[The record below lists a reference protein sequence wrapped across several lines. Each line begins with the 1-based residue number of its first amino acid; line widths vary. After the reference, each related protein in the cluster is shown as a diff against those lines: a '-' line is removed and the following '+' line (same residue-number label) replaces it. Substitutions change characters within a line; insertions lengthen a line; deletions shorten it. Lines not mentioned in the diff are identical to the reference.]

1 MSAFNTPGSS
11 VDLLTN
17 EIYNYIQFVQEAY
30 EKLAKTTETKLTYDA
45 FYAILATSIIE
56 NQTSDSNTYKDGD
69 GNRITRLSIYNNEK
83 KLVKILIRTEILTNM
98 KKSLALE
105 LCSLMTLYT
114 KSKEIENAL
123 NREQEKGLKR
133 IIVGIAI
140 LFVILIISLLLGGY
154 VGAKPY
160 FPTKIMKGVQVFSI
174 YAIVLT
180 IVSILMNVLMVNIR
194 YQLKAIQTTTR
205 QVNKRFRIFESF
217 MFDAPNQ
224 VSYSAKIN
232 DVLSTIDKIRE
243 TPTKANSIKTSLTK
257 KYFGKGEKFTEIVM
271 NEDQKKAYRIE
282 LSTVNKET
290 NSLAD
295 PLQTKNYLDK
305 LLTLSEDDQIDL
317 LLVNYILKIIRNIH
331 SDGMGVARLALTLNK
346 SDPLRILEGTNEILD
361 NYYKLM
367 LKSYQSPDDGL
378 SHEAILR
385 ILDNTVIKNLKRFEF
400 SDEKSYSNEEVVQK
414 LDESI
419 HFSLLKDGF
428 KHLLVYMYLPWKV
441 VNYKKLMKY
450 SLPDSK
456 VSQSY
461 IEELSETDKK
471 YLDKFMS
478 NDAAASEIRNL
489 YPLLRSNYVDELRLI
504 EQYSNSISTETQ
516 KQTVDDFISFSVSK
530 FNDVYDAQNNVYFTG
545 IQDAND
551 STKNQA
557 FSDYIAFFNPYFD
570 KLFND
575 VIELTL
581 MKLNP
586 DKNQFFIYDTQ
597 FMRDI
602 IENIVDN
609 NSILKK
615 TEANYRFYMTEAL
628 LNIIVKEQKTR
639 FVTKYFDFGAEGN
652 TNKSVKS
659 EYISKQV
666 VEITKVL
673 ASAIAPYQIKTS
685 NYNKYIYQ
693 KVFEGNKENPF
704 LSSLIENILLQIDF
718 EAALIR
724 KMKPSSNNED
734 ETRFVPPENFMS
746 AINSFKFSTLIGS
759 LRVDDLQEIVNALDF
774 EQTGMFLDQ
783 EKSITIAKLMLT
795 GAILISIFGYIL
807 YLTLTHTTFPD
818 VAGLR
823 DVDPVKAFQKLDD
836 ETLRSAN
843 TTIIRELLISGLPL
857 AMISLFIAIFS
868 SFLIKRQ
875 TNLKFNKERITQNTS
890 SIKSNIDK
898 LKTLLNNIQANIKVE
913 DRSMAI
919 KDLNSFTDDDK
930 YKMYTL
936 MKKILISYDKC
947 NYIIGANKGN
957 LPFPYAEVFADG
969 LLICIILGTI
979 IYILM
984 KFAPVERLTE
994 LKDLYEYKESAQT
1007 LVNDPTFI
1015 KEISTK
1021 FACHTDN
1028 VDSILMT
1035 VKLVFATSIIV
1046 FMFLYTVRVVNSTNM
1061 YRVGLYNSKY
1071 FQKSKCC

>member
-1 MSAFNTPGSS
+1 M
-11 VDLLTN
+11 
-17 EIYNYIQFVQEAY
+17 
-30 EKLAKTTETKLTYDA
+30 
-45 FYAILATSIIE
+45 ILY
-56 NQTSDSNTYKDGD
+56 Q
-69 GNRITRLSIYNNEK
+69 
-83 KLVKILIRTEILTNM
+83 
-98 KKSLALE
+98 
-105 LCSLMTLYT
+105 
-114 KSKEIENAL
+114 KSKEIENTL
-123 NREQEKGLKR
+123 NREQEKGVKR
-133 IIVGIAI
+133 IIAGIAI
-140 LFVILIISLLLGGY
+140 LFMVLVISLLLGGY

-160 FPTKIMKGVQVFSI
+160 FPTKIMKGVQVLCIF
-174 YAIVLT
+174 AIILT
-180 IVSILMNVLMVNIR
+180 IVSILMNVLLVNIR
-194 YQLKAIQTTTR
+194 YQLKAIQTTSK
-205 QVNKRFRIFESF
+205 QVNKRFKTFESF

-224 VSYSAKIN
+224 VSNSVKIM
-232 DVLSTIDKIRE
+232 DILSTMNKIKE
-243 TPTKANSIKTSLTK
+243 TPTKADKTKDALIK
-257 KYFGKGEKFTEIVM
+257 KYFPQATA
-271 NEDQKKAYRIE
+271 KKYVSTPVTDEEFPAFMTE
-282 LSTVNKET
+282 LSKDPMPTKEG
-290 NSLAD
+290 
-295 PLQTKNYLDK
+295 LDK
-305 LLTLSEDDQIDL
+305 LLTVAENSQYYALWD
-317 LLVNYILKIIRNIH
+317 NYISKIIRNIH
-331 SDGMGVARLALTLNK
+331 GDGTGVARLTLTQNK
-346 SDPLRILEGTNEILD
+346 SDPIRILEGTNEILD

-367 LKSYQSPDDGL
+367 LKSYQSPDDDL
-378 SHEAILR
+378 SHEAVLR

-400 SDEKSYSNEEVVQK
+400 NDDKSYSNEEVVQK

-419 HFSLLKDGF
+419 HFSLLKNGF

-441 VNYKKLMKY
+441 VNYKKLMKF

-461 IEELSETDKK
+461 IEELSETDKT
-471 YLDKFMS
+471 YLNKFMS

-489 YPLLRSNYVDELRLI
+489 YPLQRSNYVDELKLI
-504 EQYSNSISTETQ
+504 EQYSNSISTEIQ
-516 KQTVDDFISFSVSK
+516 KQTVDAFISFSVSK
-530 FNDVYDAQNNVYFTG
+530 FNDVYDAQNNIYFTG

-557 FSDYIAFFNPYFD
+557 FSDYIAYFNPYFD

-575 VIELTL
+575 VVELEL

-586 DKNQFFIYDTQ
+586 DKNQFYVFDTQ

-602 IENIVDN
+602 VENIVDN

-615 TEANYRFYMTEAL
+615 TEAKYRFYMTEAL
-628 LNIIVKEQKTR
+628 LNIIVTEQKKR
-639 FVTKYFDFGAEGN
+639 FVTKYLDFAAEGN

-659 EYISKQV
+659 EYISKKV
-666 VEITKVL
+666 VETTKVL

-693 KVFEGNKENPF
+693 KVFEGSKENPF

-734 ETRFVPPENFMS
+734 ETRFVSPENFMS

-818 VAGLR
+818 IAGLR

-836 ETLRSAN
+836 EQLRSAN

-875 TNLKFNKERITQNTS
+875 TNLKFNKERITQNTA

-898 LKTLLNNIQANIKVE
+898 LKTLLNTMQTNIKVE
-913 DRSMAI
+913 DRSMAV

-930 YKMYTL
+930 YKLYTL

-979 IYILM
+979 VYILM

-1007 LVNDPTFI
+1007 LVNDPAFI

-1035 VKLVFATSIIV
+1035 VKLVFATSVIV